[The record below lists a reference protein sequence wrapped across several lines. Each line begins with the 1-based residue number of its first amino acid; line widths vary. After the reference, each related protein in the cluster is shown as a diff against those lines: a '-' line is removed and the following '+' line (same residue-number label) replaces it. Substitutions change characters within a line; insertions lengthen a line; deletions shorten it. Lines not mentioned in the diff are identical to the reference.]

1 MKSVFYGRGS
11 VLFPQDKQNTK
22 RKDGH
27 DSLTCKKTPEISDN
41 SISGDNQKYTGNP
54 YAQTQ
59 RVNQEGGAGFSE
71 AVNGTEQCGI
81 CIEKRADPG
90 QRQDKFSC
98 GRTVKQQ
105 VPEIRAGKQKEQAA
119 ANTKKKAAP
128 GSFPDKSCS
137 AG

>member
-71 AVNGTEQCGI
+71 AVNGTDQCGI

-98 GRTVKQQ
+98 GRTVKQKISK
-105 VPEIRAGKQKEQAA
+105 ERAGNQEEQTAGNTEKKTAA
-119 ANTKKKAAP
+119 
-128 GSFPDKSCS
+128 GCFPDQTDR
-137 AG
+137 A